1 MAAQLDFLDEVT
13 GAIGKER
20 SSRSSRSKKL
30 APDTDE
36 KELRKERKLGRKR
49 VCFSSP
55 YLHQCYFWCF
65 IFFYFFFTLPFPA
78 GESSR
83 GTYLR
88 IEKEER

>member
-55 YLHQCYFWCF
+55 YICINAIFGVLSFF
-65 IFFYFFFTLPFPA
+65 IFFYIAF
-78 GESSR
+78 SSR
-83 GTYLR
+83 R
-88 IEKEER
+88 EF